1 MLTIVLPPLAAQQ
14 SEWERFVATATYTYN
29 FGTAGTIYVTVST
42 VATTINGIT
51 GTAYAITSI
60 TGTFEGKTI
69 TGMLG
74 SAAKVQS
81 NSYFQWDNAIFTTG
95 GYHGSNHGIDYH
107 GIAFTTSA
115 GDSYNLFTNG
125 SVWDWADTTGA
136 SGTVTLASSNAPC
149 FLAGTLIATPEGERA
164 VETLAAGDLVLTA
177 AGHAVPVRWIGFTVI
192 SGLFAD
198 HGRLGPI
205 RIAAG
210 ALGENL
216 PARDLLVSPGHA
228 LFLDGALVNAAALV
242 NGTTIRREQMGVADV
257 TYYHVELDTH
267 TLILAEGAPT
277 ESFLDGI
284 EGVGF
289 VNWSEREAPVDAHE
303 LPYPR
308 VKSARQLPR
317 TLRARLD
324 ARVAAVAGE
333 QSAAA

>member
-1 MLTIVLPPLAAQQ
+1 
-14 SEWERFVATATYTYN
+14 VATATYTYN
-29 FGTAGTIYVTVST
+29 FGSAGTVYVTVST
-42 VATTINGIT
+42 VATTVNGVS

-81 NSYFQWDNAIFTTG
+81 NRYFQWDNAVFTSG
-95 GYHGSNHGIDYH
+95 GYQASNHGIDYH
-107 GIAFTTSA
+107 GIAFTTSG

-136 SGTVTLASSNAPC
+136 TGTVTLASSNAPC
-149 FLAGTLIATPEGERA
+149 FLTGTLIATPDGERA
-164 VETLAAGDLVLTA
+164 VETLQAGDLVLTA
-177 AGHAVPVRWIGFTVI
+177 EGQAVPVRWIGFTVI

-210 ALGENL
+210 ALDEAL

-242 NGTTIRREQMGVADV
+242 NGTTIRREQMGTADV
-257 TYYHVELDTH
+257 TYYHLELDTH
-267 TLILAEGAPT
+267 TVILAEGVPT
-277 ESFLDGI
+277 ESFLDGM

-289 VNWSEREAPVDAHE
+289 VNWSERVAPTDTRE

-317 TLRARLD
+317 ALRARL
-324 ARVAAVAGE
+324 AERVAAVAGD